1 MKMLK
6 SAISVLLVFSV
17 LLLSACGG
25 GGGAPAPAPAANV
38 PPRAVI
44 SAPNSANQRTSAE
57 ISGTGSSDSDGS
69 IAAYQWSLDNPDN
82 INVSIENPT
91 QVNTKLVFG
100 EVQTTADIT
109 LNLKV
114 TDNSDATASA
124 QTKIRIVEIDAAR
137 LPPKPDVQ
145 ISMQTVQGIDTDR
158 NGVRDDMEHSLYG
171 LYPLDTPR
179 RETLLIGAHAVQMQ
193 VLAGSENNQ
202 SASDAASERS
212 AEFAAC
218 AIAGN
223 IDIVTLQQDIA
234 ALKLFALN
242 TDARRRAYLAYK
254 ASRAGTVQRAIN
266 PDSANCSI

>member
-1 MKMLK
+1 M
-6 SAISVLLVFSV
+6 
-17 LLLSACGG
+17 
-25 GGGAPAPAPAANV
+25 
-38 PPRAVI
+38 
-44 SAPNSANQRTSAE
+44 
-57 ISGTGSSDSDGS
+57 
-69 IAAYQWSLDNPDN
+69 
-82 INVSIENPT
+82 
-91 QVNTKLVFG
+91 
-100 EVQTTADIT
+100 
-109 LNLKV
+109 
-114 TDNSDATASA
+114 
-124 QTKIRIVEIDAAR
+124 
-137 LPPKPDVQ
+137 
-145 ISMQTVQGIDTDR
+145 QGIDTNG
-158 NGVRDDMEHSLYG
+158 NGVRDDVEHSLYR

-179 RETLLIGAHAVQMQ
+179 REILLIGAQVAQMEM
-193 VLAGSENNQ
+193 LAGSENNQ